1 MIEGWRFL
9 KQSCLDN
16 VTRNL
21 ERYIAGMDK
30 IAYQRVIQAA
40 LDARKKAYAPYSHYA
55 VGSALVTKEGKLFT
69 GCNIENASYGA
80 SNCAE
85 RTAFFKA
92 ISEGEQEFTA
102 IAIAGGAE
110 ETIQEYAYPCGIC
123 RQVMQEFCQPNFKI
137 LVVKDLDQV
146 MEYTLQQLLP
156 FGFGGESI
164 V

>member
-1 MIEGWRFL
+1 M

-21 ERYIAGMDK
+21 ERYMAGMDK

-55 VGSALVTKEGKLFT
+55 VGAALVTKEGKLFT

-164 V
+164 I